1 MEQLKT
7 LGFGFGGILLL
18 LAIWLL
24 FSDNFFAGIYATPFA
39 ILLGFAFVCIL
50 LGRITTI
57 LEQNRGGISK
67 DGVPYNK

>member
-18 LAIWLL
+18 LAIWV
-24 FSDNFFAGIYATPFA
+24 FVSDFKLSMTPLVIA
-39 ILLGFAFVCIL
+39 LGFAFVCIL

-67 DGVPYNK
+67 DGIPYNK